1 MTWPFE
7 NDTSAITKKLAQRS
21 FKANKLRNIVAVI
34 AIVLTSMLFTSVTT
48 LCVGAIQ
55 SIQTTILQIR
65 GTSPSTGTSVNWI
78 AIIAALFFIMIF
90 VITGYLLIRNIFE
103 ISVVQ
108 EIKKYGLLRT
118 IGTTEKQ
125 IKRIVYKQAFW
136 LSIIGIS
143 IGLILG
149 YIVGIVVRLV
159 APFQQGKE
167 PNMEFIRE
175 DCIYARQSVDRKDS
189 ISIESQIDFC
199 KYELKGGS
207 CRVFKDKGYSGKNTD
222 RPEFQ
227 KLLGEIRKGKVRR
240 VIVYKLDRISR
251 SILDF
256 ATMMELFQEYDVEFV
271 SSTEK
276 FDTSTPM
283 GRAML
288 NICIVFAQLERETI
302 QKRVTDAYY
311 SRCLKGFHMSGQ
323 APYGYQLEP
332 TVVEGIRTKKMVADP
347 VAADHVRLMFEMYAE
362 PETSFGDITR
372 YFEEHDIKIYGKS
385 MFRTFL
391 SQLLRNPVYAQ
402 ADLELYEFFKSQGA
416 AIVNDASDFAGTNG
430 CYLYQGRDVKEDK
443 DRCLK
448 DQILV
453 IAPHEALIS
462 SDTWLKCRKKLM
474 ANTTFQQGRKPKN
487 TWLAGK
493 IKCGHCGYALKATHV
508 PNSTGYFRCTKR
520 TENKGCPGCGKIRK
534 EEFEQFIFSAMQE
547 KFKDFQIL
555 HGREEKVNPKLTAY
569 QVELAQVE
577 AEIEKL
583 LDTLTGAN
591 ATLLAYANK
600 KIEELDTRR
609 QTISKAIAELS
620 VETISPQQIKK
631 LSYYL
636 DNWDSIDFDDK
647 RKAADGLISTIKA
660 TSDRVQIEWKI

>member
-1 MTWPFE
+1 M
-7 NDTSAITKKLAQRS
+7 DI
-21 FKANKLRNIVAVI
+21 
-34 AIVLTSMLFTSVTT
+34 
-48 LCVGAIQ
+48 
-55 SIQTTILQIR
+55 
-65 GTSPSTGTSVNWI
+65 
-78 AIIAALFFIMIF
+78 
-90 VITGYLLIRNIFE
+90 
-103 ISVVQ
+103 
-108 EIKKYGLLRT
+108 
-118 IGTTEKQ
+118 
-125 IKRIVYKQAFW
+125 
-136 LSIIGIS
+136 
-143 IGLILG
+143 
-149 YIVGIVVRLV
+149 
-159 APFQQGKE
+159 
-167 PNMEFIRE
+167 IRE

-207 CRVFKDKGYSGKNTD
+207 CKVFKDKGYSGKNTD

-227 KLLGEIRKGKVRR
+227 KLLGEIRKGRVRR

-256 ATMMELFQEYDVEFV
+256 ANMMELFQEYDVEFV

-372 YFEEHDIKIYGKS
+372 YFEEQGIKIYEKS
-385 MFRTFL
+385 MVRSFL

-453 IAPHEALIS
+453 IAPHEALIP
-462 SDTWLKCRKKLM
+462 SDVWLKCRKKLM
-474 ANTTFQQGRKPKN
+474 MNKTFQQGRKPKN

-493 IKCGHCGYALKATHV
+493 VKCGRCGYALKATHV
-508 PNSTGYFRCTKR
+508 PNSPGYFRCTKR
-520 TENKGCPGCGKIRK
+520 AENKGCPGCGKIRK
-534 EEFEQFIFSAMQE
+534 TEFEEFIFNAMR
-547 KFKDFQIL
+547 KRFKNFQVR
-555 HGREEKVNPKLTAY
+555 HDREEKVNPKPTAH
-569 QVELAQVE
+569 QIELAQVE

-620 VETISPQQIKK
+620 VETMSPQKEQE
-631 LSYYL
+631 LSYFL
-636 DNWDSIDFDDK
+636 DHWDSIDFEDK
-647 RKAADGLISTIKA
+647 RKAADGLIISISA
-660 TSDRVQIEWKI
+660 TSDHVQVEWKI